1 MDSKILQYL
10 YNQPFCR
17 QRGTLFEYSE
27 RERER
32 ARVHVNVHALKGIWQ
47 SSARGSLWHQ
57 KVAPAAAASTASAV
71 PQPSA

>member
-57 KVAPAAAASTASAV
+57 KVAPAAARTASAV